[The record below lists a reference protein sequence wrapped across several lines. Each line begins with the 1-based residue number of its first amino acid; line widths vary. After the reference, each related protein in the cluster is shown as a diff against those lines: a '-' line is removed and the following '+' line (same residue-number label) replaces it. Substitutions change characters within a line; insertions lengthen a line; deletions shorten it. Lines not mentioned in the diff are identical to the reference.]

1 LYFKFK
7 MSGLLSQLV
16 KDQNYYN
23 NLNNRKMSECH
34 DNMNHN
40 SRIAQTIEQINQ
52 DLKTGTFIYNCE
64 RLCG

>member
-1 LYFKFK
+1 
-7 MSGLLSQLV
+7 
-16 KDQNYYN
+16 
-23 NLNNRKMSECH
+23 MSECH

-52 DLKTGTFIYNCE
+52 DLKKTGTFIYNCE